1 MLYHMLLF
9 DVYSIFYLIDNSK
22 SILFSVQAWTKRQ
35 CELRKVQPVE
45 RMNLMI

>member
-1 MLYHMLLF
+1 MPNIILLI
-9 DVYSIFYLIDNSK
+9 YIFPFIDNDGST
-22 SILFSVQAWTKRQ
+22 FFPVQAWTKRQ